1 MVASAIRPMIRNVR
15 SPAVRGRPDGRRI
28 WSVAYTDAG
37 AIYGTDR
44 PATSL
49 EILIWYRPEQRG
61 VLRQIAPSAHVE
73 VPRSVLGIGCLD
85 PLFVLQGLPQVAAA
99 NLGEITRRVA
109 ESGNLRHAVRP
120 ARYGSGRI
128 ECDNGRESAV
138 CSARLVD
145 ERRRPRILAL
155 PAQSLG
161 PQHVHLAKHHERRL
175 SLS

>member
-28 WSVAYTDAG
+28 WSVAYPEDG
-37 AIYGTDR
+37 AIYGTER

-49 EILIWYRPEQRG
+49 EILIWDRPEQRG

-73 VPRSVLGIGCLD
+73 VPRSVVRIGCLD

-109 ESGNLRHAVRP
+109 ESGNFRHAVRP

-138 CSARLVD
+138 CSARLFAY
-145 ERRRPRILAL
+145 RPPPRTL
-155 PAQSLG
+155 PLPLPSRPLL
-161 PQHVHLAKHHERRL
+161 HVH
-175 SLS
+175 